1 LEVVDCDIV
10 HFDSKV
16 DDVVVHAVGVFE
28 YWFNDQRCARDQFR
42 MFAKVSQEILK
53 CREVL
58 IFEAVGRD
66 RTSTEGGIASRA

>member
-1 LEVVDCDIV
+1 LVVVDCDIV

-16 DDVVVHAVGVFE
+16 DDVVVHAVGVFA

-58 IFEAVGRD
+58 IFEAVGRE
-66 RTSTEGGIASRA
+66 RPPARVVIVSRA